1 MNSLARTNPLDR
13 SDASKSK
20 LFGLFALNRQI
31 RLESSP
37 RINDA
42 NNQLLQLDWDA
53 FCYDIFKKPSDHF
66 SIWQRLSQQILSLH
80 RSRSIIVPSRSKQH
94 FKAVLDAVQ
103 IDGKFERSF
112 NVAMFLTTRALR
124 IKGVSDDNIARTQ
137 STLRKKQ
144 SQQTMD
150 LQQATQ
156 AVKSI
161 PAGLSSTITSIHSV
175 RLRSLR
181 QSIAPSA
188 FLPVSGT
195 EDHPGEN
202 IGNRARLLI
211 LPQRPCSSLATHR
224 RVRLS
229 IFEVCCSLHLHD
241 GRTSHHSN
249 LGNRNNYHLSTRKNF
264 QISIMEK

>member
-1 MNSLARTNPLDR
+1 MNRLARTNPLDR

-156 AVKSI
+156 AVKSHTCRPVKHHHFDSLSA
-161 PAGLSSTITSIHSV
+161 PAILAPIDCSVSLPSSV
-175 RLRSLR
+175 RYRRSSRRKYR
-181 QSIAPSA
+181 QPGAFAHITPTPLQLTSDTSA
-188 FLPVSGT
+188 CALKYF
-195 EDHPGEN
+195 
-202 IGNRARLLI
+202 
-211 LPQRPCSSLATHR
+211 
-224 RVRLS
+224 
-229 IFEVCCSLHLHD
+229 
-241 GRTSHHSN
+241 
-249 LGNRNNYHLSTRKNF
+249 
-264 QISIMEK
+264 

>member
-1 MNSLARTNPLDR
+1 MNRLARTNPLDR

-42 NNQLLQLDWDA
+42 NNQSLQLDWDA
-53 FCYDIFKKPSDHF
+53 LCYDIFKKPSDHL

-156 AVKSI
+156 AVESHTCRPVKHHHFDSLSA
-161 PAGLSSTITSIHSV
+161 PAILATIDCSVSLPSSV
-175 RLRSLR
+175 RYRRSSGRKYR
-181 QSIAPSA
+181 QPA
-188 FLPVSGT
+188 
-195 EDHPGEN
+195 
-202 IGNRARLLI
+202 
-211 LPQRPCSSLATHR
+211 CSYYPNALAAH
-224 RVRLS
+224 
-229 IFEVCCSLHLHD
+229 
-241 GRTSHHSN
+241 
-249 LGNRNNYHLSTRKNF
+249 
-264 QISIMEK
+264 